1 MVSQQSDKLLHTM
14 DHTETPCLDSTAST
28 TLPAQADDL
37 ATQTDATQVSK
48 GTCFTFTVKSQNDPT
63 VVLDSDAGTQT
74 HSLVTPTADK
84 STCFL
89 LLLVY
94 NTICYTICT

>member
-1 MVSQQSDKLLHTM
+1 MVSQQSDELLHTM

-48 GTCFTFTVKSQNDPT
+48 GTCFTFKSQNDPT

-74 HSLVTPTADK
+74 HSPPQIKVPAFC
-84 STCFL
+84 CFL
-89 LLLVY
+89 CITQY
-94 NTICYTICT
+94 